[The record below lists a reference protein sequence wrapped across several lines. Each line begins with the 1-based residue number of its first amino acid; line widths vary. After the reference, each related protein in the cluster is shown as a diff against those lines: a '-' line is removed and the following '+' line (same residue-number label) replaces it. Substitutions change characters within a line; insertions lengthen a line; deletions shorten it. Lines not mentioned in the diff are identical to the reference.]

1 MSLANPAIR
10 AKTLHYD
17 YKMLL
22 AKPVYSKKPCKASVQ
37 TPIMTPTID
46 PNLITGLKA
55 MDRRALS
62 GPTPARRNGR
72 HMSVKKRIYMIKFS
86 ELNLNPKVLKAVEEA
101 GYETPTPIQEGAI
114 PPALEGPLM
123 FLASRRPGQA
133 KRQALLCR

>member
-55 MDRRALS
+55 MDRRACR
-62 GPTPARRNGR
+62 PD
-72 HMSVKKRIYMIKFS
+72 
-86 ELNLNPKVLKAVEEA
+86 
-101 GYETPTPIQEGAI
+101 
-114 PPALEGPLM
+114 
-123 FLASRRPGQA
+123 ASQTQRATYVR
-133 KRQALLCR
+133 